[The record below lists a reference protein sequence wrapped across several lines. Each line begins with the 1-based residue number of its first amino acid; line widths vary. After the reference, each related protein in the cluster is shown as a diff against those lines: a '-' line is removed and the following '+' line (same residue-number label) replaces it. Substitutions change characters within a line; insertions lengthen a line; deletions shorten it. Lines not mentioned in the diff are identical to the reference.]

1 MYWCYFSWTVPKES
15 SSSWDVVCK
24 NPPGSCDRSTC
35 FQVFLERQTEEEY
48 VLEMWSFP
56 FYLPGT
62 NQYLFIVENLS
73 RNTAL
78 KSMAIS
84 EDIEVP
90 MHKYE
95 TMKILLL
102 SVDEVVI
109 MWKIYRNN
117 LLALC

>member
-1 MYWCYFSWTVPKES
+1 MFSSLLRKADGRGICVGN
-15 SSSWDVVCK
+15 VR
-24 NPPGSCDRSTC
+24 G
-35 FQVFLERQTEEEY
+35 
-48 VLEMWSFP
+48 SFP

-109 MWKIYRNN
+109 M
-117 LLALC
+117 